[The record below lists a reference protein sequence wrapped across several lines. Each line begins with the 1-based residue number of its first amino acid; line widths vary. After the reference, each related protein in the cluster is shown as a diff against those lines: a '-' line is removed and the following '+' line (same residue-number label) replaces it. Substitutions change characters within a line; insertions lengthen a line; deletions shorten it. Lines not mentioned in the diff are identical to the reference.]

1 MAMKVFITGATGFIG
16 AHLVRRLAQDEHEL
30 HCLVR
35 RTSQIRTLEEL
46 GAVLITG
53 DVTDM
58 NSIRQGM
65 QSCDWVM
72 NLANIYSFWESDK
85 RVFGNVNIEGTRN
98 VLECAL
104 EMGVSKLVHVSSVV
118 VYGKP
123 PECPFVEESPVGP
136 VRFSEYA
143 RTKYEGELI
152 AWELYEQRG
161 LPLVVIYPGS
171 VLGPGDNKA
180 TGQYH
185 RNLIAG
191 RMPARL
197 FEDSVLTYVHVR
209 DVVEVIV
216 RAAEKADNIGEK
228 YFACGQQLS
237 MREINEMVCDIAGIP
252 LPELAQ
258 PDRQVM
264 ANAALMTRLAEAT
277 KKPPLL
283 GMSIDLVRTTKEG
296 FMADGSKAERE
307 LGITYTPIRVALEE
321 AVAWYRGEA
330 DAPPI
335 A

>member
-16 AHLVRRLAQDEHEL
+16 THLVRRLVQDEHEL

-53 DVTDM
+53 DLTDM

-72 NLANIYSFWESDK
+72 NLANIYSFWEPDN

-104 EMGVSKLVHVSSVV
+104 EMGMSKVVHVSSVV

-237 MREINEMVCDIAGIP
+237 MREINEMVCDIAGVP

-296 FMADGSKAERE
+296 FTADGSKAERE
-307 LGITYTPIRVALEE
+307 LGITYTPIRAALEE
-321 AVAWYRGEA
+321 AIAWYRGGA